1 MKKMKKMKGESF
13 GHLETALAPM
23 IDKVP
28 VPKLSVKAS
37 MSDHYDSPYRKD
49 EVKRLQ
55 KEIDVIEK
63 ELKDWDGEKI
73 ASKALKSLKT
83 ELAVKRARKME
94 AEAHLDDDDETS
106 SELAG

>member
-1 MKKMKKMKGESF
+1 MAKKKMKGESF

-28 VPKLSVKAS
+28 IPKLSVRAS
-37 MSDHYDSPYRKD
+37 MSHHYDDNPYRKD

-55 KEIDVIEK
+55 KEIEVIEK

-94 AEAHLDDDDETS
+94 AEAHLDDDETS